1 MREALA
7 LYERALLVT
16 ERLGDGAPAATRIS
30 IHAARCNLFY
40 GVEEYARSRAEADA
54 LLAFA
59 RATNNRALEAA
70 ALALGAWAAVW
81 MEVFDEG
88 VAAASEAIRLGTEAG
103 FLPPVGGGFLCTG
116 TVHAITGRHNE
127 ADAELA
133 RALAVSQEVH
143 DFNRQGQA
151 RFMIGA
157 LRNWHGR
164 YAEGLD
170 VAAEGAR
177 VAREYRLVVP
187 LIRCLWAEG
196 VSRAGLGDYEGA
208 LGALREGL
216 ALAEKSG
223 DEAYLARIL
232 NTLGWLH
239 IDCQD
244 FAAGFELSERGLAI
258 ARASRD
264 ATGPERAA
272 FTLIDE
278 GDSFTAQGEFA
289 LASEVL
295 DEAHHI
301 VRHPPRSRWMTW
313 RYATH
318 CYASLGDLA
327 LARGD
332 LSRATEFA
340 DESLAIAVP
349 TRSRKY
355 ESHAWRIKGRCAV
368 LRRSWDDAEVALARA
383 LAIATEIGEPRET
396 WQTHAALGALH
407 AARHRTGEAEQSLS
421 AASGILDRVGS
432 SVRHPG
438 LAAGL
443 ARVQAGLGVG

>member
-1 MREALA
+1 
-7 LYERALLVT
+7 V
-16 ERLGDGAPAATRIS
+16 
-30 IHAARCNLFY
+30 
-40 GVEEYARSRAEADA
+40 RSRAEADA
-54 LLAFA
+54 LLELA
-59 RATNNRALEAA
+59 RGSGNRALEAA

-81 MEVFDEG
+81 MEDFDEG
-88 VAAASEAIRLGTEAG
+88 LAAAAEAIRLGEETG
-103 FLPPVGGGFLCTG
+103 FRSALGGGLLITG
-116 TVHAITGRHNE
+116 TVHFVTARHDE
-127 ADAELA
+127 AEAELT
-133 RALAVSQEVH
+133 RALTISQDTG
-143 DFNRQGQA
+143 DFDRQGQA
-151 RFMIGA
+151 RFMLGT

-170 VAAEGAR
+170 WAGEGVR
-177 VAREYRLVVP
+177 VTREHRLVVP
-187 LIRCLWAEG
+187 LTRCLWTEG

-232 NTLGWLH
+232 NTLGGLH
-239 IDCQD
+239 LDCQD
-244 FAAGFELSERGLAI
+244 FDPGIELSERGLEI
-258 ARASRD
+258 ARSSRD

-272 FTLIDE
+272 FTLVNE
-278 GDSFTAQGEFA
+278 GDGFLAQGELE
-289 LASEVL
+289 LAAEVL

-332 LSRATEFA
+332 PARANSFA

-355 ESHAWRIKGRCAV
+355 ESHAWRLKGRSAL
-368 LRRSWDDAEVALARA
+368 LRRSWDDAEAALTRA
-383 LAIATEIGEPRET
+383 LAIATEIGEPRQT
-396 WQTHAALGALH
+396 WHAHTAIGALH
-407 AARHRTGEAEQSLS
+407 AARGRSEQ
-421 AASGILDRVGS
+421 ADR
-432 SVRHPG
+432 SVRTAALILERLRSNVLDPG

-443 ARVQAGLGVG
+443 ARAQAQLGAH